1 MDRFSISLKKEPP
14 AEEIPIED
22 SSSQALIGIDS
33 DFPPKGVPYRVI
45 THSLE
50 NSQMDHEMYM
60 EAIRTAAK
68 YSCDAGLLG
77 ERLFSVRLMSNVMT
91 EKFEIQ
97 LVFLRK

>member
-33 DFPPKGVPYRVI
+33 DFPPKGVLYRVI
-45 THSLE
+45 TRSLE
-50 NSQMDHEMYM
+50 NSEMDHAMYM
-60 EAIRTAAK
+60 EAIRTVAK
-68 YSCDAGLLG
+68 YSCEAGKCG
-77 ERLFSVRLMSNVMT
+77 DTPFSVRLINNTIT